1 MAQEHEE
8 LSGIEELLAE
18 EELRQAAA
26 EESDI
31 DELSDIDEE
40 LLAAEEESDIDESAI
55 EEFHNATEEF
65 VDVLSDV
72 CSKYEI
78 ESEDIEAMN
87 DGLEKVWDS
96 VTMSEDDEELPEEI
110 EDAEVPEVEL
120 EEEEEDAQ
128 AE

>member
-1 MAQEHEE
+1 MAQEELGMEE
-8 LSGIEELLAE
+8 LGIDEFLQQPEVESGIDESGIEE
-18 EELRQAAA
+18 
-26 EESDI
+26 
-31 DELSDIDEE
+31 
-40 LLAAEEESDIDESAI
+40 
-55 EEFHNATEEF
+55 FHQATEEF

-96 VTMSEDDEELPEEI
+96 VTMSEDYEELPEGVDEGI
-110 EDAEVPEVEL
+110 EENEEVEVPEVEL
-120 EEEEEDAQ
+120 EEEEDAQ